1 MYRLN
6 RRGASTELCGT
17 PFLRNICLLLS
28 APTCIMKMRDAII
41 IMMKFTRDLKGHCIE
56 FKYYAD
62 GKHSGL
68 TPPGNNS

>member
-28 APTCIMKMRDAII
+28 APTCIMKLRDAII
-41 IMMKFTRDLKGHCIE
+41 IMMKFTRDLTGITLLS
-56 FKYYAD
+56 F
-62 GKHSGL
+62 SL
-68 TPPGNNS
+68 RPL